1 VEVVLMPADIDVLV
15 VGAGACGLAAAI
27 AAHDA
32 GAGVAVIEKLDRPG
46 GNSSLSTGSV
56 PAAGTRFQRAAGI
69 ADSPER
75 FIDDLVRTGGPT
87 DCPQLLRRLAESSAA
102 TVEWLVDS
110 AGARISLVTAYKHVG
125 HSVPRLHAPV
135 SRRGQD
141 LVDDLLAAVEQR
153 GIPLA
158 VGNGA
163 TALVADADGGVI
175 GADVKTTNGE
185 GHRIIARKIVLA
197 VNGFAGNRDL
207 VARFCPEISGAP
219 YFGARGSTGEAVL
232 WGEQLGAALGNIGAY
247 QGYAAVADPHGSLLS
262 WTTIE
267 KGGIIVNGAGR
278 RFGDESA
285 GYSGY
290 TPNVMGQGAACFA
303 IFDQR
308 IFDVAALEEEFVEL
322 ANYGGIK
329 QADTPAALADRHGLD
344 PAALASTVETYN
356 NAARGDAPDAF
367 GRRDFALAPLSGAL
381 HICRVVPGLFHTQGG
396 LMVDD
401 DGRVLR
407 PNGRPI
413 ANLFA
418 GGGAAAGL
426 SGRAG
431 AGGYASGNGLLSA
444 IGLGR
449 LAGLAAAAEI
459 GNVIARSEATKQS
472 RAARSAPGLLRH
484 CVPRNDG

>member
-1 VEVVLMPADIDVLV
+1 MAADADVDVLV
-15 VGAGACGLAAAI
+15 IGAGACGLAAAI

-32 GAGVAVIEKLDRPG
+32 GAEVAIIEKLDRPG
-46 GNSSLSTGSV
+46 GNSALSTGSV
-56 PAAGTRFQRAAGI
+56 PAAGTRFQREAGI

-75 FIDDLVRTGGPT
+75 FIEDLMRTGGPT
-87 DCPQLLRRLAESSAA
+87 DCPHLVRRLVETSAA
-102 TVEWLVDS
+102 TVEWLVDCV
-110 AGARISLVTAYKHVG
+110 GARMTLVTAYKHVG
-125 HSVPRLHAPV
+125 HSLPRLHAPA
-135 SRRGQD
+135 SRRGRD

-163 TALVADADGGVI
+163 TALIADSRGGVI
-175 GADVKTTNGE
+175 GADIDANGQ
-185 GHRIIARKIVLA
+185 RQRVVARKTVLA
-197 VNGFAGNRDL
+197 VNGFAANRDL
-207 VARFCPEISGAP
+207 VARFCPEIGGAQ

-232 WGEQLGAALGNIGAY
+232 WGEELGAALGNIAAY

-267 KGGIIVNGAGR
+267 KGGIIVNAVGK

-285 GYSGY
+285 GYSGF
-290 TPNVMGQGAACFA
+290 TPDVMAQGGPCFA
-303 IFDQR
+303 IFDQK

-329 QADTPAALADRHGLD
+329 KADTPAELAKLHGLD
-344 PAALASTVETYN
+344 PAAVTSTVKHYN
-356 NAARGDAPDAF
+356 SAARGDAPDAF
-367 GRRDFALAPLSGAL
+367 GRRDFALAPLTGAL
-381 HICRVVPGLFHTQGG
+381 YVCRVVPGLFHTQGG
-396 LMVDD
+396 LMVDG

-407 PNGRPI
+407 SSGEPV

-449 LAGLAAAAEI
+449 LAGLAAAKEI
-459 GNVIARSEATKQS
+459 KDVIARTPEGGTKQS
-472 RAARSAPGLLRH
+472 RGHA
-484 CVPRNDG
+484 

>member
-1 VEVVLMPADIDVLV
+1 MMDADVDVLV

-32 GAGVAVIEKLDRPG
+32 GASVAIIEKLDRPG
-46 GNSSLSTGSV
+46 GNSALSTGSV
-56 PAAGTRFQRAAGI
+56 PAAGTRFQREAGI
-69 ADSPER
+69 DDSTER
-75 FIDDLVRTGGPT
+75 FVADLVRKGGPT
-87 DCPQLLRRLAESSAA
+87 DCPDLLRRMVETSAE
-102 TVEWLVDS
+102 TVEWLVD
-110 AGARISLVTAYKHVG
+110 AVGARMVLVTAYKHVG
-125 HSVPRLHAPV
+125 HSVPRLHAPA

-141 LVDDLLAAVEQR
+141 LVDDLLAAAEKR

-163 TALVADADGGVI
+163 TSLVTQTGAVTGAEVETSGG
-175 GADVKTTNGE
+175 E
-185 GHRIIARKIVLA
+185 HHRVTARKTILA

-207 VARFCPEISGAP
+207 VARFCPEISGAQ

-232 WGEQLGAALGNIGAY
+232 WGEALGAALGNIGAY
-247 QGYAAVADPHGSLLS
+247 QGYAAVCDPHGSLLS

-267 KGGIIVNGAGR
+267 KGGILVNGTGK

-290 TPNVMGQGAACFA
+290 TPNVMAQDGPCFA

-308 IFDVAALEEEFVEL
+308 IFDVTAGEEEFVEL
-322 ANYGGIK
+322 ANYGGVK
-329 QADTPAALADRHGLD
+329 KADTIAALAAIHRLD
-344 PAALASTVETYN
+344 EAAVSTAFADYN
-356 NAARGDAPDAF
+356 KAARGETEDAF
-367 GRRDFALAPLSGAL
+367 GRRDFALAPLIGPL
-381 HICRVVPGLFHTQGG
+381 YICRVVPGLFHTQGG
-396 LMVDD
+396 LMVDI

-407 PNGRPI
+407 PNGKPI

-426 SGRAG
+426 SGRDG

-449 LAGLAAAAEI
+449 LAGLAAASEI
-459 GNVIARSEATKQS
+459 AKETA
-472 RAARSAPGLLRH
+472 
-484 CVPRNDG
+484 

>member
-1 VEVVLMPADIDVLV
+1 MVLMHAEIDVLV
-15 VGAGACGLAAAI
+15 IGAGACGLTAAI

-32 GAGVAVIEKLDRPG
+32 GAEVAIVEKLDRPG
-46 GNSSLSTGSV
+46 GNSALSTGSV
-56 PAAGTRFQRAAGI
+56 PAAGTRFQRDAGI

-75 FIDDLVRTGGPT
+75 FVDDLMRTGGAT
-87 DCPQLLRRLAESSAA
+87 DCPHLVRRLVETSAA

-110 AGARISLVTAYKHVG
+110 VGARMTLVTAYKHVG
-125 HSVPRLHAPV
+125 HSVPRLHAPA
-135 SRRGQD
+135 SRRGRD
-141 LVDDLLAAVEQR
+141 LVDDLLAAVEKR

-163 TALVADADGGVI
+163 RALVADANGSVI
-175 GADVKTTNGE
+175 GADIDANGE
-185 GHRIIARKIVLA
+185 KQRIISRKVVLA

-207 VARFCPEISGAP
+207 IARFCPEIGGAQ

-232 WGEQLGAALGNIGAY
+232 WGEQLGAALGNIAAY
-247 QGYAAVADPHGSLLS
+247 QGYAAVSDPHGSLLS

-267 KGGIIVNGAGR
+267 KGGVIVNDAGR

-290 TPNVMGQGAACFA
+290 TPNVMAQGGPCFA
-303 IFDQR
+303 IFDEK
-308 IFDVAALEEEFVEL
+308 IFAVAALEEEFVEL
-322 ANYGGIK
+322 ADYGGVRK
-329 QADTPAALADRHGLD
+329 AHTPPALARIHGLD
-344 PAALASTVETYN
+344 PAAVAATLDHYN
-356 NAARGDAPDAF
+356 KAARGEQPDAF
-367 GRRDFALAPLSGAL
+367 GRRDFALAPLTGAL
-381 HICRVVPGLFHTQGG
+381 YVCRVVPGLFHTQGG
-396 LMVDD
+396 LMVDN

-407 PNGRPI
+407 PGGAPI

-444 IGLGR
+444 VGLGR
-449 LAGLAAAAEI
+449 LAGLAAAGEI
-459 GNVIARSEATKQS
+459 KDVIARHEVPKQS
-472 RAARSAPGLLRH
+472 RGSA
-484 CVPRNDG
+484 

>member
-1 VEVVLMPADIDVLV
+1 MSGNMDADVDVLV

-27 AAHDA
+27 SAHDA
-32 GAGVAVIEKLDRPG
+32 GVSVAIIEKLDRPG

-56 PAAGTRFQRAAGI
+56 PAAGTRFQREAGI
-69 ADSPER
+69 DDSTER
-75 FIDDLVRTGGPT
+75 FVADLLRTGGPT
-87 DCPQLLRRLAESSAA
+87 DCPELLHRLVATSAE

-110 AGARISLVTAYKHVG
+110 VGARMALVTAYKHVG
-125 HSVPRLHAPV
+125 HSVPRLHAPA

-141 LVDDLLAAVEQR
+141 LVDDLLAAAEKR

-163 TALVADADGGVI
+163 RMLVTDAR
-175 GADVKTTNGE
+175 GAVTGAEVETGTGE
-185 GHRIIARKIVLA
+185 RHRVNARKTILA

-207 VARFCPEISGAP
+207 VSRFCPEVSGAQ
-219 YFGARGSTGEAVL
+219 YFGARGSEGEAVL

-247 QGYAAVADPHGSLLS
+247 QGYAAVSDPHGSLLS

-267 KGGIIVNGAGR
+267 KGGIIVNGAGH

-290 TPNVMGQGAACFA
+290 TPNVMAQGGPCFA

-308 IFDVAALEEEFVEL
+308 IFGVTAAEEEFVEL
-322 ANYGGIK
+322 ANYGGVK
-329 QADTPAALADRHGLD
+329 KADTPEALAAIHRLD
-344 PAALASTVETYN
+344 AAAVAAAVNDYN
-356 NAARGDAPDAF
+356 RAARGDQADAF
-367 GRRDFALAPLSGAL
+367 GRRDFALAPLTGSL
-381 HICRVVPGLFHTQGG
+381 YICRVVPGLFHTQGG
-396 LMVDD
+396 LMVDV

-407 PNGRPI
+407 ANGQPI

-426 SGRAG
+426 SGRTG

-444 IGLGR
+444 VGLGR
-449 LAGLAAAAEI
+449 LSGLAAAREI
-459 GNVIARSEATKQS
+459 KNEP
-472 RAARSAPGLLRH
+472 AP
-484 CVPRNDG
+484 

>member
-1 VEVVLMPADIDVLV
+1 MATDVDILV

-27 AAHDA
+27 AAHDF
-32 GAGVAVIEKLDRPG
+32 GAAVAIIEKLDRPG
-46 GNSSLSTGSV
+46 GNSALSTGSV
-56 PAAGTRFQRAAGI
+56 PAAGTRFQREAGI
-69 ADSPER
+69 DDSTER
-75 FIDDLVRTGGPT
+75 FVEDLIRKGGPT
-87 DCPQLLRRLAESSAA
+87 DCPELLRRLVETSAE

-110 AGARISLVTAYKHVG
+110 VGARMTLVTAYKHIG

-141 LVDDLLAAVEQR
+141 LVDDLLAAAEKR

-163 TALVADADGGVI
+163 RALVTDAKGAVS
-175 GADVKTTNGE
+175 GADIETSNGE
-185 GHRIIARKIVLA
+185 RHRIAARKVILA

-207 VARFCPEISGAP
+207 VARFCSEVSGAQ

-247 QGYAAVADPHGSLLS
+247 QGYAAVSDPHGSLLS

-267 KGGIIVNGAGR
+267 KGGVIVNGAGK

-290 TPNVMGQGAACFA
+290 TPNVMAQGGPCFA
-303 IFDQR
+303 VFDQR
-308 IFDVAALEEEFVEL
+308 IFDVTAAEEEFVEL
-322 ANYGGIK
+322 ANYGGVK
-329 QADTPAALADRHGLD
+329 KAATAEALAAVHRLDAVTVAAALDD
-344 PAALASTVETYN
+344 YN
-356 NAARGDAPDAF
+356 RAARGEKPDVF
-367 GRRDFALAPLSGAL
+367 GRRDFALAPLVAPFYIS
-381 HICRVVPGLFHTQGG
+381 RVVPGLFHTQGG
-396 LMVDD
+396 LMVDT

-407 PNGRPI
+407 PNGTPI

-418 GGGAAAGL
+418 GGGAAAGV
-426 SGRAG
+426 SGRTG

-449 LAGLAAAAEI
+449 LAGLAAAREIAE
-459 GNVIARSEATKQS
+459 E
-472 RAARSAPGLLRH
+472 SA
-484 CVPRNDG
+484 

>member
-1 VEVVLMPADIDVLV
+1 MQADVDVLV

-32 GAGVAVIEKLDRPG
+32 GASVAIVEKLDRPG

-56 PAAGTRFQRAAGI
+56 PAAGTRFQRDAGI
-69 ADSPER
+69 EDSPER
-75 FIDDLVRTGGPT
+75 FIADLARTGGPT
-87 DCPQLLRRLAESSAA
+87 DCPQLLKRLAETSAT
-102 TVEWLVDS
+102 TVEWLVDFV
-110 AGARISLVTAYKHVG
+110 GARMALVTAYKHVG

-141 LVDDLLAAVEQR
+141 LVDDLLAAVEKR

-163 TALVADADGGVI
+163 RALVSDANGSVL
-175 GADVKTTNGE
+175 GADIETTNGE
-185 GHRIIARKIVLA
+185 RQRIVARKVVLA

-207 VARFCPEISGAP
+207 VERFCPEISGAP

-232 WGEQLGAALGNIGAY
+232 WGEQLGAALGNTSAY
-247 QGYAAVADPHGSLLS
+247 QGYAAVSDPHGSLLS

-267 KGGIIVNGAGR
+267 KGGIIVNGAGQ

-290 TPNVMGQGAACFA
+290 TPNVMAQSGPCFA
-303 IFDQR
+303 IFDQK

-329 QADTPAALADRHGLD
+329 KVSAVAEFARIYSLDSAAL
-344 PAALASTVETYN
+344 TTTIEN
-356 NAARGDAPDAF
+356 FNKAARGEQPDVF
-367 GRRDFALAPLSGAL
+367 GRRDFALAPLSGTL
-381 HICRVVPGLFHTQGG
+381 YICRVVPGLFHTQGG

-426 SGRAG
+426 SGRSG
-431 AGGYASGNGLLSA
+431 AAGYASGNGLLSA

-449 LAGLAAAAEI
+449 LAGLAAAHEI
-459 GNVIARSEATKQS
+459 RSEV
-472 RAARSAPGLLRH
+472 AA
-484 CVPRNDG
+484 

>member
-1 VEVVLMPADIDVLV
+1 MGPDVGVLV

-27 AAHDA
+27 TAHDA
-32 GAGVAVIEKLDRPG
+32 GADVAIIEKLDRPG
-46 GNSSLSTGSV
+46 GNSALSTGSV
-56 PAAGTRFQRAAGI
+56 PAAGTRFQREAGI
-69 ADSPER
+69 EDSVER
-75 FIDDLVRTGGPT
+75 FIEDLIRKGGPT
-87 DCPQLLRRLAESSAA
+87 DCPDLLRRLVETSAE
-102 TVEWLVDS
+102 TVEWLVD
-110 AGARISLVTAYKHVG
+110 AMGARMTLVTAYKHVG

-141 LVDDLLAAVEQR
+141 LVDDLLAAAEKR

-163 TALVADADGGVI
+163 RTLVTDADGAVI
-175 GADVKTTNGE
+175 GADIETSNGE
-185 GHRIIARKIVLA
+185 RHRITARKVILA

-207 VARFCPEISGAP
+207 VARFCSEVSGAQ

-290 TPNVMGQGAACFA
+290 TPNVMAQGGPCFA

-308 IFDVAALEEEFVEL
+308 IFDVTAAEEEFVEL
-322 ANYGGIK
+322 ANYGGVK
-329 QADTPAALADRHGLD
+329 KADTAEALAALHHLD
-344 PAALASTVETYN
+344 GVAVAANLDDYN
-356 NAARGDAPDAF
+356 KAARGETPDAF
-367 GRRDFALAPLSGAL
+367 GRRDFALAPLTPPF

-396 LMVDD
+396 LMVDI
-401 DGRVLR
+401 DGRVMR
-407 PNGRPI
+407 PNGKPI

-426 SGRAG
+426 SGRTG

-449 LAGLAAAAEI
+449 LAALAAAREI
-459 GNVIARSEATKQS
+459 AGAT
-472 RAARSAPGLLRH
+472 A
-484 CVPRNDG
+484 

>member
-1 VEVVLMPADIDVLV
+1 MEADVDVLV
-15 VGAGACGLAAAI
+15 IGAGACGLAAAI

-32 GAGVAVIEKLDRPG
+32 GATVAIIEKLDRPG

-56 PAAGTRFQRAAGI
+56 PAAGTRFQREAGI
-69 ADSPER
+69 DDSTDR
-75 FIDDLVRTGGPT
+75 FIEDLIRKGGPT
-87 DCPQLLRRLAESSAA
+87 DCPDLLRRLVETSAEA
-102 TVEWLVDS
+102 VEWLVDTV
-110 AGARISLVTAYKHVG
+110 GARMVLVTAYKHVG

-158 VGNGA
+158 IGNDARALLSDA
-163 TALVADADGGVI
+163 TSAVI
-175 GADVKTTNGE
+175 GADVETRNGE
-185 GHRIIARKIVLA
+185 RHRTAARKTILA

-207 VARFCPEISGAP
+207 VARFCSEVSGAQ

-232 WGEQLGAALGNIGAY
+232 WGEQIGAALGNIGAY
-247 QGYAAVADPHGSLLS
+247 QGYAAVSDPHGSLLS

-267 KGGIIVNGAGR
+267 KGGIIVNGAGK

-290 TPNVMGQGAACFA
+290 TPNVMGERGPCFA

-308 IFDVAALEEEFVEL
+308 IFDVTAAEEEFVEL
-322 ANYGGIK
+322 ANYGGVK
-329 QADTPAALADRHGLD
+329 QADTPAALAVLQRLD
-344 PAALASTVETYN
+344 AAAVAATLDDYN
-356 NAARGDAPDAF
+356 RAARGETADAF
-367 GRRDFALAPLSGAL
+367 GRRDFALAPLTGTL
-381 HICRVVPGLFHTQGG
+381 YICRVVPGLFHTQGG
-396 LMVDD
+396 LMVDI

-407 PNGRPI
+407 PSGQPI

-426 SGRAG
+426 SGRTG

-444 IGLGR
+444 VGLGR
-449 LAGLAAAAEI
+449 LAGLAATRE
-459 GNVIARSEATKQS
+459 IAREAV
-472 RAARSAPGLLRH
+472 A
-484 CVPRNDG
+484 

>member
-1 VEVVLMPADIDVLV
+1 MGTDVDVLV
-15 VGAGACGLAAAI
+15 VGAGACGLASAI

-32 GAGVAVIEKLDRPG
+32 GANVAIIEKLDRPG

-56 PAAGTRFQRAAGI
+56 PAAGTRFQREAGI
-69 ADSPER
+69 ADSTEQ
-75 FIDDLVRTGGPT
+75 FIADLLRTGGPT
-87 DCPQLLRRLAESSAA
+87 DCPDLLQRLVATSAE

-110 AGARISLVTAYKHVG
+110 VGARMALVTAYKHVG

-141 LVDDLLAAVEQR
+141 LVDDLLAAAGQR

-158 VGNGA
+158 VGNA
-163 TALVADADGGVI
+163 ARALLS
-175 GADVKTTNGE
+175 NGE
-185 GHRIIARKIVLA
+185 DGVVGVDVETASGERSRIIAHKTILA

-207 VARFCPEISGAP
+207 VARFCPEVSGAQ
-219 YFGARGSTGEAVL
+219 YFGARGSTGEAVI

-247 QGYAAVADPHGSLLS
+247 QGYAAVSDPHGSLLS

-290 TPNVMGQGAACFA
+290 TPDVMAQGGPCFA

-308 IFDVAALEEEFVEL
+308 IFDVAAAEEEFVEL
-322 ANYGGIK
+322 ANYGGVK
-329 QADTPAALADRHGLD
+329 KADTSTALAAIHRLD
-344 PAALASTVETYN
+344 AASVATTVADYN
-356 NAARGDAPDAF
+356 KAARGDQPDVF
-367 GRRDFALAPLSGAL
+367 GRRDFALAPLTGTL
-381 HICRVVPGLFHTQGG
+381 YVCRVIPGLFHTQGG
-396 LMVDD
+396 LMVDI

-407 PNGRPI
+407 PNGKPI

-418 GGGAAAGL
+418 GGGAAVGL
-426 SGRAG
+426 SGRTG

-444 IGLGR
+444 VGLGR
-449 LAGLAAAAEI
+449 LSGLAAAGEI
-459 GNVIARSEATKQS
+459 KSGS
-472 RAARSAPGLLRH
+472 AA
-484 CVPRNDG
+484 

>member
-1 VEVVLMPADIDVLV
+1 MVLMQADIDVLV

-32 GAGVAVIEKLDRPG
+32 GAGVAIIEKLDRPG

-56 PAAGTRFQRAAGI
+56 PAAATRFQREAGI

-75 FIDDLVRTGGPT
+75 FIEDLVRTGGPT
-87 DCPQLLRRLAESSAA
+87 DCSHLLRRLVETSAA

-110 AGARISLVTAYKHVG
+110 VGARISLVTAYKHVG
-125 HSVPRLHAPV
+125 HSVPRLHAPA

-141 LVDDLLAAVEQR
+141 LVDDLLAAVGR
-153 GIPLA
+153 RDIPLA

-163 TALVADADGGVI
+163 TALVADANGGVI
-175 GADVKTTNGE
+175 GADIKTTNGE
-185 GHRIIARKIVLA
+185 RQRIVARKTVLA

-207 VARFCPEISGAP
+207 VARFCPEISGAE

-278 RFGDESA
+278 RFGDEST
-285 GYSGY
+285 GYSAY
-290 TPNVMGQGAACFA
+290 TPNVMAQGGPCFA
-303 IFDQR
+303 IFDQK

-329 QADTPAALADRHGLD
+329 KAGTPAALAELHGLD
-344 PAALASTVETYN
+344 PAAITSTVENYN
-356 NAARGDAPDAF
+356 RSARGDAPDAF

-381 HICRVVPGLFHTQGG
+381 YVCRVVPGLFHTQGG

-459 GNVIARSEATKQS
+459 ADVIARSEATKQS
-472 RAARSAPGLLRH
+472 RAV
-484 CVPRNDG
+484 C

>member
-1 VEVVLMPADIDVLV
+1 MVLTPDRGAPADLDVLV

-32 GAGVAVIEKLDRPG
+32 GAEVAVIEKLDRPG
-46 GNSSLSTGSV
+46 GNSALSTGSV
-56 PAAGTRFQRAAGI
+56 PAAGTRFQRDAGI

-75 FIDDLVRTGGPT
+75 FVEDLMRTGGPT
-87 DCPQLLRRLAESSAA
+87 DCPHLVRRLVETSAA
-102 TVEWLVDS
+102 TVEWLVDCV
-110 AGARISLVTAYKHVG
+110 GARMTLVTAYKHVG
-125 HSVPRLHAPV
+125 HSVPRLHAPA
-135 SRRGQD
+135 SRRGRD
-141 LVDDLLAAVEQR
+141 LVDDLLAAAQKR

-158 VGNGA
+158 VGNRA
-163 TALVADADGGVI
+163 RELIVDASGGVI
-175 GADVKTTNGE
+175 GADIDANGE
-185 GHRIIARKIVLA
+185 KHRIVVRKTVLA

-207 VARFCPEISGAP
+207 VARFCPEVGGAQ

-232 WGEQLGAALGNIGAY
+232 WGERLGAALGNIGAY
-247 QGYAAVADPHGSLLS
+247 QGYAAVCDPHGSLLS

-290 TPNVMGQGAACFA
+290 TPDVMAQGGPCFA
-303 IFDQR
+303 IFDQK

-322 ANYGGIK
+322 ADYGGIRK
-329 QADTPAALADRHGLD
+329 ADTPAALAKLHGLD
-344 PAALASTVETYN
+344 PAALASTLENYN
-356 NAARGDAPDAF
+356 RAARGDERDAF
-367 GRRDFALAPLSGAL
+367 GRRDFALAPLAGAL
-381 HICRVVPGLFHTQGG
+381 YICRVVPGLFHTQGG

-407 PNGRPI
+407 PNGEPI

-459 GNVIARSEATKQS
+459 KDVIARSEATKQS
-472 RAARSAPGLLRH
+472 RAV
-484 CVPRNDG
+484 C

>member
-1 VEVVLMPADIDVLV
+1 MTSHKDADVDVLV

-32 GAGVAVIEKLDRPG
+32 GASVAIIEKLDRPG

-56 PAAGTRFQRAAGI
+56 PAAGTRFQREAGI
-69 ADSPER
+69 ADSTER
-75 FIDDLVRTGGPT
+75 FVADLLRTGGPT
-87 DCPQLLRRLAESSAA
+87 DCPDLLRRLVTTSAE
-102 TVEWLVDS
+102 TVEWLVDCV
-110 AGARISLVTAYKHVG
+110 GARIALVTAYKHVG

-141 LVDDLLAAVEQR
+141 LVDDLLAAVEKR

-158 VGNGA
+158 IGNGA
-163 TALVADADGGVI
+163 RTLLCDDDGHVV
-175 GADVKTTNGE
+175 GADVETTG
-185 GHRIIARKIVLA
+185 GARQWTIARKVILA

-207 VARFCPEISGAP
+207 VSRFCPEVSGAQ
-219 YFGARGSTGEAVL
+219 YFGARGSEGEAVL

-247 QGYAAVADPHGSLLS
+247 QGYAVVSDPHGSLLS

-267 KGGIIVNGAGR
+267 KGGVIVNGSGH

-290 TPNVMGQGAACFA
+290 TPNVMAQGGPCFA
-303 IFDQR
+303 IFDQK
-308 IFDVAALEEEFVEL
+308 IFDIAAAEEEFFEL
-322 ANYGGIK
+322 ANYGGVK
-329 QADTPAALADRHGLD
+329 KADAPQALAALHRLD
-344 PAALASTVETYN
+344 AAAVAAALDDYN
-356 NAARGDAPDAF
+356 KAARGEQPDAF
-367 GRRDFALAPLSGAL
+367 GRRDFALAPLTGPL
-381 HICRVVPGLFHTQGG
+381 YICRVVPGLFHTQGG
-396 LMVDD
+396 LMVDI

-407 PNGRPI
+407 PNGKPI

-426 SGRAG
+426 SGKTG

-444 IGLGR
+444 VGLGR
-449 LAGLAAAAEI
+449 LAGLAAAREI
-459 GNVIARSEATKQS
+459 SQEA
-472 RAARSAPGLLRH
+472 AA
-484 CVPRNDG
+484 

>member
-1 VEVVLMPADIDVLV
+1 MDDGRADVDILV
-15 VGAGACGLAAAI
+15 IGAGACGLVAAI

-32 GAGVAVIEKLDRPG
+32 GANVAVIEKLDHPG
-46 GNSSLSTGSV
+46 GNSALSTGSV
-56 PAAGTRFQRAAGI
+56 PASGTRFQRDAGI

-75 FIDDLVRTGGPT
+75 FIDDLLRTGGPT
-87 DCPQLLRRLAESSAA
+87 DCPHLVRRLVETSAA
-102 TVEWLVDS
+102 TVEWLTDC
-110 AGARISLVTAYKHVG
+110 AGARLELVTAYKHVG
-125 HSVPRLHAPV
+125 HSVPRLHAPA
-135 SRRGQD
+135 SRRGRD

-163 TALVADADGGVI
+163 TALIANASGGVI
-175 GADVKTTNGE
+175 GADIDANGE
-185 GHRIIARKIVLA
+185 QQRIIARKIVVA

-207 VARFCPEISGAP
+207 VARFCPEIGGAQ

-232 WGEQLGAALGNIGAY
+232 WGETLGAALGNIGAY
-247 QGYAAVADPHGSLLS
+247 QGYAAVCDTHGSLLS

-290 TPNVMGQGAACFA
+290 TPDVMAQKGPCFA
-303 IFDQR
+303 IFDQQ
-308 IFDVAALEEEFVEL
+308 IFEVAAFEEEFVEL
-322 ANYGGIK
+322 AHYGGIK
-329 QADTPAALADRHGLD
+329 KADTPAALAKIHDLD
-344 PAALASTVETYN
+344 PSAVAATVEAYN
-356 NAARGDAPDAF
+356 KAARGDAPDAF
-367 GRRDFALAPLSGAL
+367 GRRDFALAPLAGAL
-381 HICRVVPGLFHTQGG
+381 SICRVVPGLFHTQGG
-396 LMVDD
+396 LMVDG

-407 PNGRPI
+407 PNGAPI

-426 SGRAG
+426 SGRIG

-449 LAGLAAAAEI
+449 LAGIAAAREI
-459 GNVIARSEATKQS
+459 ANGE
-472 RAARSAPGLLRH
+472 
-484 CVPRNDG
+484 

>member
-1 VEVVLMPADIDVLV
+1 MDDRQADVDVLV
-15 VGAGACGLAAAI
+15 IGAGACGLVAAI

-32 GAGVAVIEKLDRPG
+32 GADVAVIEKLDRPG
-46 GNSSLSTGSV
+46 GNSALSTGSV
-56 PAAGTRFQRAAGI
+56 PAAGTRFQRDAGI

-75 FIDDLVRTGGPT
+75 FIDDLMRTGGPT
-87 DCPQLLRRLAESSAA
+87 DCPHLVRRLVETSAA
-102 TVEWLVDS
+102 TVEWLTDCV
-110 AGARISLVTAYKHVG
+110 GARLELVTAYKHVG
-125 HSVPRLHAPV
+125 HSVPRLHAPA
-135 SRRGQD
+135 SRRGRD
-141 LVDDLLAAVEQR
+141 LVDDLLAAVERR

-163 TALVADADGGVI
+163 TALVADANGGVI
-175 GADVKTTNGE
+175 GADIDANGE
-185 GHRIIARKIVLA
+185 RQRIIARKIVLA

-207 VARFCPEISGAP
+207 VARFCPEIGGAQ

-232 WGEQLGAALGNIGAY
+232 WGQVLGAELGNIGAY
-247 QGYAAVADPHGSLLS
+247 QGYAAVCDPHGSLLS

-267 KGGIIVNGAGR
+267 KGGILVNGTGR

-290 TPNVMGQGAACFA
+290 TPNVMAQGGPCFA
-303 IFDQR
+303 IFDQK
-308 IFDVAALEEEFVEL
+308 IFEVAALEEEFVEL

-329 QADTPAALADRHGLD
+329 MADAAAALANLHGLD
-344 PAALASTVETYN
+344 PVTVASTIEAYN
-356 NAARGDAPDAF
+356 KAARGDAPDAF
-367 GRRDFALAPLSGAL
+367 GRRDFALAPFAGAL
-381 HICRVVPGLFHTQGG
+381 YICRVVPGLFHTQGG
-396 LMVDD
+396 LMVDG

-413 ANLFA
+413 VNLFA

-426 SGRAG
+426 SGRTG

-449 LAGLAAAAEI
+449 LAGMAAAREVA
-459 GNVIARSEATKQS
+459 NSE
-472 RAARSAPGLLRH
+472 
-484 CVPRNDG
+484 

>member
-1 VEVVLMPADIDVLV
+1 MVLKNGPADVDVLV
-15 VGAGACGLAAAI
+15 IGAGACGLAAAI

-32 GAGVAVIEKLDRPG
+32 GASVAVIEKLDRPG

-56 PAAGTRFQRAAGI
+56 PAAGTRFQRDAGI
-69 ADSPER
+69 ADSSER
-75 FIDDLVRTGGPT
+75 FIGDLMRIGGPT
-87 DCPQLLRRLAESSAA
+87 DCPHLVRRLVETSAA
-102 TVEWLVDS
+102 TVEWLADRV
-110 AGARISLVTAYKHVG
+110 GARIALVTAYKHVG
-125 HSVPRLHAPV
+125 HSVPRLHAPA
-135 SRRGQD
+135 SRRGRD

-158 VGNGA
+158 VGNAAIALITDASGGA
-163 TALVADADGGVI
+163 I
-175 GADVKTTNGE
+175 GADIDANGE
-185 GHRIIARKIVLA
+185 QHRVVARKTVLA

-232 WGEQLGAALGNIGAY
+232 WGEALGAALGNIGAY
-247 QGYAAVADPHGSLLS
+247 QGYAAVSDPHGSLLS

-290 TPNVMGQGAACFA
+290 TPNVMAQGRPCFA
-303 IFDQR
+303 IFDQN

-322 ANYGGIK
+322 ADYGGVK
-329 QADTPAALADRHGLD
+329 KADTPAALAKLHGLD
-344 PAALASTVETYN
+344 PAAVTAAVATYN
-356 NAARGDAPDAF
+356 RAARGDEPDAF
-367 GRRDFALAPLSGAL
+367 GRRDFALAPLIGTL
-381 HICRVVPGLFHTQGG
+381 YICRVVPGLFHTQGG
-396 LMVDD
+396 LMVDG

-449 LAGLAAAAEI
+449 LAGLAAAQEI
-459 GNVIARSEATKQS
+459 KDVIARHEVPKQS
-472 RAARSAPGLLRH
+472 RGRT
-484 CVPRNDG
+484 

>member
-1 VEVVLMPADIDVLV
+1 MAADVGVLV

-27 AAHDA
+27 TAHDA
-32 GAGVAVIEKLDRPG
+32 GEDVAIIEKLDRPG
-46 GNSSLSTGSV
+46 GNSALSTGSV
-56 PAAGTRFQRAAGI
+56 PAAGTRFQREAGI
-69 ADSPER
+69 EDSTER
-75 FIDDLVRTGGPT
+75 FVEDLMRKGGPT
-87 DCPQLLRRLAESSAA
+87 DCPDLLRRLVETSAES
-102 TVEWLVDS
+102 VEWLVGS
-110 AGARISLVTAYKHVG
+110 VGARMTLVTAYKHVG
-125 HSVPRLHAPV
+125 HSVPRLHAPA

-141 LVDDLLAAVEQR
+141 LVDDLLAAAGKR

-163 TALVADADGGVI
+163 RALVTDANGAVI
-175 GADVKTTNGE
+175 GADIETRNGE
-185 GHRIIARKIVLA
+185 QHQIVARKIILA

-207 VARFCPEISGAP
+207 VTRFCPEVSGAQ

-247 QGYAAVADPHGSLLS
+247 QGYAALSDPHGSLLS

-267 KGGIIVNGAGR
+267 KGGVIVNGGGE

-290 TPNVMGQGAACFA
+290 TPNVMAQRGPCFA

-308 IFDVAALEEEFVEL
+308 IFDVTAAEEEFVEL
-322 ANYGGIK
+322 ANYGGVK
-329 QADTPAALADRHGLD
+329 KADTADALAALHRLDAVAVAASIAD
-344 PAALASTVETYN
+344 YN
-356 NAARGDAPDAF
+356 KAARGEKLDAF
-367 GRRDFALAPLSGAL
+367 GRRDFALAPLAAPFY
-381 HICRVVPGLFHTQGG
+381 ICRVVPGLFHTQGG
-396 LMVDD
+396 LMVDI

-407 PNGRPI
+407 PNGEPI

-426 SGRAG
+426 SGRTG

-444 IGLGR
+444 VGLGR
-449 LAGLAAAAEI
+449 LAALAAAREIAE
-459 GNVIARSEATKQS
+459 
-472 RAARSAPGLLRH
+472 AAA
-484 CVPRNDG
+484 